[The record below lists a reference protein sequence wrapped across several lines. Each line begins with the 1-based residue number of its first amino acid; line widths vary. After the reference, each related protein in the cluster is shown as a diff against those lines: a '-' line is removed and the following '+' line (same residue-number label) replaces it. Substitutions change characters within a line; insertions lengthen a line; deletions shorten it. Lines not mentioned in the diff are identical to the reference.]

1 MSTLQPPKDTAQ
13 RPALRPVQRP
23 VAESSELLNDDERQA
38 LYELELE
45 EEEEENNR
53 AYTAAASVATN
64 GYQHSDNYTTT
75 SSPNDTVAILAGPSL
90 SGLTSG
96 AEALSCQAQDA
107 RKERF
112 NRHACFGVHKQN
124 LLLQDLKRHLI
135 YLLLGLGG
143 LALGFTA
150 LSGLIAHSMRSTVV
164 PYVVTVDKHGVVL
177 NEGTLPSLSSNQD
190 LPASV
195 ITSQLCEFVRNVRLI
210 TKDNEIQHQAILQAY
225 AFVLPNSEL
234 AQELSTYYRNHN
246 PFTLAQKQT
255 VTIEIA
261 NVINVG
267 EHTLQIDWVEHL
279 HSADPLINRQED
291 QERKLRALLTYSIE
305 DAAQQDTESILL
317 NPLNIY
323 IHTFIVTDVIA

>member
-1 MSTLQPPKDTAQ
+1 MAGAITN
-13 RPALRPVQRP
+13 
-23 VAESSELLNDDERQA
+23 ESNA
-38 LYELELE
+38 P
-45 EEEEENNR
+45 
-53 AYTAAASVATN
+53 AAALWFECVQLGAAGSVSQEIIMDIKKIGFIGLGVMGAPMAGHLLDAGFELKLYTRTKARAAELIARGATWCDTPADCAQDCDVVISIV
-64 GYQHSDNYTTT
+64 GYPQDVREVWMGRHGAFNTMKPGSIGVDMTT
-75 SSPNDTVAILAGPSL
+75 SAP
-90 SGLTSG
+90 
-96 AEALSCQAQDA
+96 
-107 RKERF
+107 
-112 NRHACFGVHKQN
+112 
-124 LLLQDLKRHLI
+124 
-135 YLLLGLGG
+135 
-143 LALGFTA
+143 
-150 LSGLIAHSMRSTVV
+150 
-164 PYVVTVDKHGVVL
+164 
-177 NEGTLPSLSSNQD
+177 
-190 LPASV
+190 
-195 ITSQLCEFVRNVRLI
+195 
-210 TKDNEIQHQAILQAY
+210 
-225 AFVLPNSEL
+225 EL

>member
-1 MSTLQPPKDTAQ
+1 
-13 RPALRPVQRP
+13 
-23 VAESSELLNDDERQA
+23 
-38 LYELELE
+38 
-45 EEEEENNR
+45 
-53 AYTAAASVATN
+53 
-64 GYQHSDNYTTT
+64 
-75 SSPNDTVAILAGPSL
+75 
-90 SGLTSG
+90 
-96 AEALSCQAQDA
+96 
-107 RKERF
+107 
-112 NRHACFGVHKQN
+112 
-124 LLLQDLKRHLI
+124 
-135 YLLLGLGG
+135 
-143 LALGFTA
+143 
-150 LSGLIAHSMRSTVV
+150 MRSTVV